1 MTTESRELKSVSVD
15 LLDEPSEPI
24 RKLASERGMEEL
36 RRSVAARGVLVPLI
50 VVAKGDRFEVV
61 AGLRRLLAARAT
73 GVVQVPCVVMEDE
86 RAARTWAMW
95 AENRIRE
102 GINALDEARWLSV
115 ILEEE
120 RVPACEL
127 AQRLGV
133 SESWLSQHLAIL
145 LWPPD
150 VRTAV
155 GEGWLSFAVA
165 RELAGIKGD
174 QERRQ
179 ALRMAKV
186 SGCTARQAADWRRQ
200 YDKASGLVQEPGGG
214 LTSELPGGT
223 GGQVETRCELCSED
237 VRERDQRL
245 LILCPT
251 CHKAVASLRESY
263 TSQGTPQGSLFPT
276 FPFLPSFF
284 SPTTSSPPLFFLWT
298 QGESPCTPNLRA
310 TRPPPGLDA
319 PQMPPLRSGLKVC
332 YAPVPTV
339 PTPTPRRAPGVL

>member
-1 MTTESRELKSVSVD
+1 MTAESRELRNISVD
-15 LLDEPSEPI
+15 LLEEPSEPI
-24 RKLASERGMEEL
+24 RRLASEQGMEEL

-50 VVAKGDRFEVV
+50 VVRKDDRFEVV

-73 GVVQVPCVVMEDE
+73 GVVEVPCVVMEDE

-120 RVPACEL
+120 RIPACEL
-127 AQRLGV
+127 AIRLGV
-133 SESWLSQHLAIL
+133 SESWLSQHLSIL
-145 LWPPD
+145 LWPDD
-150 VRTAV
+150 VRTAL

-200 YDKASGLVQEPGGG
+200 YEKNDGLLQEPGGG
-214 LTSELPGGT
+214 LTSDVPGET
-223 GGQVETRCELCSED
+223 APPVETLCELCTEE
-237 VRERDQRL
+237 VREQEQRL
-245 LILCPT
+245 LVLCPT
-251 CHKAVASLRESY
+251 CYQAVASLRESY
-263 TSQGTPQGSLFPT
+263 TSGLTPK
-276 FPFLPSFF
+276 
-284 SPTTSSPPLFFLWT
+284 
-298 QGESPCTPNLRA
+298 A
-310 TRPPPGLDA
+310 
-319 PQMPPLRSGLKVC
+319 K
-332 YAPVPTV
+332 
-339 PTPTPRRAPGVL
+339 